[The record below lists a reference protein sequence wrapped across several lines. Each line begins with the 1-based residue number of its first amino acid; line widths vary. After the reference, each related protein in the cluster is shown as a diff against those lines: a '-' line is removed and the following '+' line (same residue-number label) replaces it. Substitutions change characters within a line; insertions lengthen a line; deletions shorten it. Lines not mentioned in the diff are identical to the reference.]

1 VIANLLRGLLIGTA
15 EVIPGVSGGTIALIV
30 GIYER
35 IISSANHAVQ
45 AFVFVLRG
53 KFQQAKQ
60 EIKHMDWGLLIPV
73 LAGMVFAIFAAA
85 AALEPLLESQPE
97 VMRGLFAGLIAASI
111 AIPLSLAG
119 KDKSIAAW
127 IIAVSAAG
135 LAFLLT
141 SLPKSG
147 EAEANLL
154 AVFLVA
160 AIAVCAL
167 VLPGVS
173 GSYVLLAMGFYAP
186 TIAAVNDRDFG
197 YLGVFVVGAVVGL
210 GLFAKVLNWL
220 LTNHHQLT
228 LMAMAGLMLGSLRAL
243 WPWQDGDQLSQP
255 SSYAPVVSFAIGL
268 GVIAA
273 ISILQRGLNKAK

>member
-1 VIANLLRGLLIGTA
+1 MIANLLRGLLIGTA

-60 EIKHMDWGLLIPV
+60 EIKEMDWGLLIPV
-73 LAGMVFAIFAAA
+73 LAGMLLAIFAAA

-127 IIAVSAAG
+127 IVAASAAG

-243 WPWQDGDQLSQP
+243 WPWQDGDQLLQP
-255 SSYAPVVSFAIGL
+255 SSFAPVVSFAIGL

-273 ISILQRGLNKAK
+273 ISILQRRLNKAK